1 MDQRQYDPGMG
12 QHHYHEPGMNHETGM
27 SQEYQR
33 QEQYHPS
40 MDEYYAKTPET
51 VVREHRP
58 SALDKL
64 RDRFPFLYLKKG
76 IAIVVGVLLLIIGG
90 GLAGLAALPRGESSD
105 AERAIV
111 DDSFFYGLSPP
122 TYPSR
127 ERSPPEARA

>member
-1 MDQRQYDPGMG
+1 
-12 QHHYHEPGMNHETGM
+12 MNHESSM
-27 SQEYQR
+27 DQEYQR
-33 QEQYHPS
+33 QGQYHPS

-64 RDRFPFLYLKKG
+64 RDRFPFLYSKKG
-76 IAIVVGVLLLIIGG
+76 IAVVVGVLLLVIGG

-105 AERAIV
+105 AERAIA

-127 ERSPPEARA
+127 AFLPPEIRA